1 MRGGPPRAS
10 ADLLYCGVE
19 LGRMRALSSSIQF
32 CTNTTCDR
40 ATELGAAVKAGIPA
54 VLQE

>member
-1 MRGGPPRAS
+1 VGLVWIELSKPHYGIHGTPRPENVGKTHS
-10 ADLLYCGVE
+10 HGCIRL
-19 LGRMRALSSSIQF
+19 
-32 CTNTTCDR
+32 TNWD